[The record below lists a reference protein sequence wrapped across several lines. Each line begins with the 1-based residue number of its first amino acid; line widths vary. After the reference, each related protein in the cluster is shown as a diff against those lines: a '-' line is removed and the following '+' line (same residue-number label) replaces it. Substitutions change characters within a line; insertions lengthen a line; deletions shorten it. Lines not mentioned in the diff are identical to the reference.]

1 MDVGPLNPIQPPVQ
15 KPQEGKPERT
25 GEVKSDVNRLT
36 AKPPDS
42 KRVSGDRADISNKDT
57 SLKDM
62 QAKVAIGNTASRAV
76 LTLIKGIKD
85 AGKGL
90 NSEKARDDIDKALNA
105 KFDGKPVFNGKQ
117 LTHRTS
123 NGKTVSVTVPD
134 RKKATQ
140 LIQQAAD
147 DIAKGKKP
155 ESRAFRELN
164 KLHEK
169 TVDFTK
175 AVKDDVKNMVDI
187 SNKTASHT
195 KSADVRAMRES
206 LRQVSNRLDKTAPQD
221 VTRQMAHKTVK
232 LLK

>member
-25 GEVKSDVNRLT
+25 GKVKSDVNRLT

-42 KRVSGDRADISNKDT
+42 KRISGDRADITTKDT

-62 QAKVAIGNTASRAV
+62 QAKVAIGNTASRAM
-76 LTLIKGIKD
+76 LTLIKGIND
-85 AGKGL
+85 AGRDLK
-90 NSEKARDDIDKALNA
+90 SETARADIDKALNA

-134 RKKATQ
+134 RKQATQ
-140 LIQQAAD
+140 LIQQVAD
-147 DIAKGKKP
+147 DLAKGKKS
-155 ESRAFRELN
+155 ESKAFNELN
-164 KLHEK
+164 KLYEK
-169 TVDFTK
+169 TTDYTK
-175 AVKDDVKNMVDI
+175 AVKDDVKAQVGVA
-187 SNKTASHT
+187 NKTASHT
-195 KSADVRAMRES
+195 KSADVRAMKES
-206 LRQVSNRLDKTAPQD
+206 LRKISSRLSKTDSPD
-221 VTRQMAHKTVK
+221 NTRQMAHKTVK

>member
-62 QAKVAIGNTASRAV
+62 QAKVAIGNTASRAM
-76 LTLIKGIKD
+76 LTLIKGINTASKNI
-85 AGKGL
+85 
-90 NSEKARDDIDKALNA
+90 NSEKARADIDKALNA

-117 LTHRTS
+117 LTHRTP

-134 RKKATQ
+134 MKKATQ
-140 LIQQAAD
+140 LIKQASD

-155 ESRAFRELN
+155 ESRAFKELN
-164 KLHEK
+164 NLQEK

-175 AVKDDVKNMVDI
+175 AVKDDVKDMVGI
-187 SNKTASHT
+187 SNKTASRS

-206 LRQVSNRLDKTAPQD
+206 LRKVSNRLNTTGSPD